1 MSLRLF
7 WCKKGLYNFTA
18 LLMDIFN
25 VVPLIE
31 YSHNKIISSI
41 LPQPLMLDVLQ
52 ALQSSEYSY
61 ILNAAHSDTLAVIL
75 QNLFSFNTVFPHLVS
90 SWCPKQKVLNCLYY
104 VYALSFS
111 RIATV
116 ASLPHQRSHYF
127 LQMFLTA
134 LGLYHDPE
142 DLTAEDIGTGYQWD
156 TSR

>member
-1 MSLRLF
+1 MSLRLY
-7 WCKKGLYNFTA
+7 WRQKGLYNFTA
-18 LLMDIFN
+18 LLIDIFN
-25 VVPLIE
+25 AVPLIE
-31 YSHNKIISSI
+31 YSHNKIFSSI

-75 QNLFSFNTVFPHLVS
+75 QNLFSFNTFLPHLLS

-116 ASLPHQRSHYF
+116 ASLPNQRSHYF